1 MRFGLNID
9 VFFVVLFLSFLL
21 VASIIDL
28 KRYYLLDILTLPLL
42 WLGLL
47 ANLDARFVLINEAV
61 LGAVAGYLSLALL
74 SAAVSPIIN
83 RRAMGEGDFK
93 LLAALGAWLGWQML
107 PFVLFTA
114 SIIALFFSAV
124 KSFVR
129 GRGGRQIPF
138 GPCLSVAAII
148 MLFYG
153 NEIILYYWDFV
164 WG

>member
-1 MRFGLNID
+1 M
-9 VFFVVLFLSFLL
+9 SFLL

-83 RRAMGEGDFK
+83 RRAMGEGT
-93 LLAALGAWLGWQML
+93 LNYWPRWALGWAGRCTLCAFYRL
-107 PFVLFTA
+107 YHRFVF
-114 SIIALFFSAV
+114 
-124 KSFVR
+124 
-129 GRGGRQIPF
+129 
-138 GPCLSVAAII
+138 
-148 MLFYG
+148 
-153 NEIILYYWDFV
+153 
-164 WG
+164 